1 MLSIWAIGVL
11 FTMGYVLDSKS
22 TSVWQQLKIAVL
34 NLVLWPVVLGHAMS
48 KNHKSKSY
56 GEVAP

>member
-22 TSVWQQLKIAVL
+22 KSAWEQVKIAVL
-34 NLVLWPVVLGHAMS
+34 IFVLWPVVLGHAIS
-48 KNHKSKSY
+48 DNHKSKS
-56 GEVAP
+56 